1 MSDDRIEREIQ
12 IAAPIDRVWA
22 VLTEPEHVGT
32 WFGVGVPTEI
42 DLQPGGI
49 MVLDH
54 GIHGRY
60 LTRFVE
66 VSPPHLLSYRW
77 AAAFPDVVADDS
89 NSTLVEFS
97 LTTTTTGTALRV
109 VESGFAS
116 ITIPAGREERASM
129 ESHSDGWV
137 RVLGRIADLVAGNV
151 IPPLPRST

>member
-1 MSDDRIEREIQ
+1 
-12 IAAPIDRVWA
+12 

-32 WFGVGVPTEI
+32 WFGIGVPTEI
-42 DLQPGGI
+42 DLRPGGI

-54 GIHGRY
+54 GVYGKY
-60 LTRFVE
+60 LTRFVT

-77 AAAFPDVVADDS
+77 AAAYPDVVADDS

-97 LTTTTTGTALRV
+97 LTSTTTGTALRV

-116 ITIPAGREERASM
+116 ITIHEGREERAGI

-137 RVLGRIADLVAGNV
+137 RVLEQVGDLVAGNV
-151 IPPLPRST
+151 IPSLPLST